1 MIVNCPHCHKDFD
14 INYKIKNE
22 QKESE
27 LTKKINGTYSTDE
40 IIQAMKSLLGDDK
53 WNSQN

>member
-27 LTKKINGTYSTDE
+27 LTKKINGMYSTDE

>member
-14 INYKIKNE
+14 IKTKQE
-22 QKESE
+22 QSE